1 MSKIVL
7 LLSMENQAQA
17 HRVIVYSFNTHCDL
31 TVHWH
36 YGKHLKYKDQQ
47 GKVYALKVLSL
58 LEDID
63 I

>member
-1 MSKIVL
+1 
-7 LLSMENQAQA
+7 MENQAQA

-36 YGKHLKYKDQQ
+36 YGKHLKYKNQQ
-47 GKVYALKVLSL
+47 GKVYALKVFSL